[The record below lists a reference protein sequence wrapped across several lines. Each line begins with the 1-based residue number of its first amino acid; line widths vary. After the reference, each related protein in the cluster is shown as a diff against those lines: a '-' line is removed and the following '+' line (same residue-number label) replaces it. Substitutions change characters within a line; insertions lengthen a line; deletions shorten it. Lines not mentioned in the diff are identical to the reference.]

1 MFHPKVWALR
11 YQAEGM
17 PARYRLVCQSR
28 NLTFDSS
35 WDAALALDGKLAE
48 RQRGFSLNGP
58 LAEFVRA
65 LPGLACQP
73 ISNDQQ
79 VIVDQVADELRRV
92 DWTPPDGLKLRR
104 FLPFGVRRHNPVFLD
119 LEHRPILMISPFL
132 GDDLLRSVAEPR
144 PHAALVSRGD
154 ELLKTTAETI
164 GRFDKVYAFR
174 GGLDLEP
181 EDADAGLAPLTGLHA
196 KVYVIDDGW
205 DARVIVGSAN
215 ATRAA
220 LGNPAQN
227 VEFMV
232 ELVGRKSVFGIEKLL
247 DPDGDGE
254 EGAFLSLIEPFDKSQ
269 AGTVDED
276 AGERALESLLSA
288 AATVLVKAD
297 LSGSVEPSEDGRYT
311 LNLEVNE
318 TQGRPDGVS
327 NVWCWPATLAAERKL
342 EFSEQV
348 VFEGLTLAQL
358 SGFLA
363 IEVEASIH
371 GKSDIKRFVRPIEL
385 SGLPD
390 DRLQLLLASML
401 GDHSR
406 LVQLLWLLLSPD
418 DDLTFAEFGQLLG
431 NNETGNSSQLALP
444 GLLERMLMTL
454 SRDANRLDAV
464 DTLISELRKT
474 EDGKKL
480 LGTDFDAVWEPL
492 WQVRENMR

>member
-1 MFHPKVWALR
+1 M
-11 YQAEGM
+11 
-17 PARYRLVCQSR
+17 
-28 NLTFDSS
+28 
-35 WDAALALDGKLAE
+35 LDGELAE

-58 LAEFVRA
+58 LAEFVMA

-79 VIVDQVADELRRV
+79 AIVDQVADELRRV
-92 DWTPPDGLKLRR
+92 DWTSTDGLKLSR
-104 FLPFGVRRHNPVFLD
+104 FLPFGVRRYNPVFPD

-132 GDDLLRSVAEPR
+132 GDDLLQSVAEPR
-144 PHAALVSRGD
+144 PNAALVSRRE
-154 ELLKTTAETI
+154 ELLTTKAETI
-164 GRFDKVYAFR
+164 GKFDRVYAFR

-181 EDADAGLAPLTGLHA
+181 EDADTDLAPLAGLHA
-196 KVYVIDDGW
+196 KIYVIDDGW

-215 ATRAA
+215 ATKAA
-220 LGNPAQN
+220 LGNPPQN

-247 DPDGDGE
+247 DPDGDGD

-269 AGTVDED
+269 AGTVEED
-276 AGERALESLLSA
+276 AGERALESLLDA
-288 AATVLVKAD
+288 AATVLVKAN

-311 LNLEVNE
+311 LKLELDEPQDYPV
-318 TQGRPDGVS
+318 GVS

-342 EFSEQV
+342 ELSEQV
-348 VFEGLTLAQL
+348 VFEGLSLAQL

-363 IEVEASIH
+363 IEVEASVH
-371 GKSDIKRFVRPIEL
+371 GKSDIKRFLRPIEL

-390 DRLQLLLASML
+390 DRLQRLLASML

-431 NNETGNSSQLALP
+431 NSETGSSSQLALP

-454 SRDANRLDAV
+454 SRDANQLDAV
-464 DTLISELRKT
+464 DALISELRKT

-480 LGTDFDAVWEPL
+480 LGTDFDTVWEPL
-492 WQVRENMR
+492 WQVRVKMR

>member
-1 MFHPKVWALR
+1 M
-11 YQAEGM
+11 
-17 PARYRLVCQSR
+17 
-28 NLTFDSS
+28 
-35 WDAALALDGKLAE
+35 
-48 RQRGFSLNGP
+48 
-58 LAEFVRA
+58 
-65 LPGLACQP
+65 
-73 ISNDQQ
+73 
-79 VIVDQVADELRRV
+79 
-92 DWTPPDGLKLRR
+92 
-104 FLPFGVRRHNPVFLD
+104 
-119 LEHRPILMISPFL
+119 
-132 GDDLLRSVAEPR
+132 
-144 PHAALVSRGD
+144 
-154 ELLKTTAETI
+154 
-164 GRFDKVYAFR
+164 
-174 GGLDLEP
+174 
-181 EDADAGLAPLTGLHA
+181 
-196 KVYVIDDGW
+196 
-205 DARVIVGSAN
+205 
-215 ATRAA
+215 
-220 LGNPAQN
+220 
-227 VEFMV
+227 
-232 ELVGRKSVFGIEKLL
+232 
-247 DPDGDGE
+247 
-254 EGAFLSLIEPFDKSQ
+254 
-269 AGTVDED
+269 DED